1 MVVDLR
7 AELRYT
13 IRRAR
18 TRGPHV
24 RPMTGCV
31 FERTAGHVITE
42 TWTQT
47 VCPAPAA
54 VLLVGL
60 GGWVRR
66 CSCFADS
73 ESETERHRERE
84 RESEHPRCW
93 SSAVGR
99 VAHVRRLA
107 WNYWCSVTDMVSY
120 ECVFIPRPGAVCGGC
135 ADALFSCMR
144 AAD

>member
-1 MVVDLR
+1 MVVDFR

-18 TRGPHV
+18 TRGSTCV
-24 RPMTGCV
+24 PMTGCV

-84 RESEHPRCW
+84 RERERAPTLLVVSRGAGGAR
-93 SSAVGR
+93 STSR
-99 VAHVRRLA
+99 VELL
-107 WNYWCSVTDMVSY
+107 
-120 ECVFIPRPGAVCGGC
+120 VFRDRHGI
-135 ADALFSCMR
+135 L
-144 AAD
+144 

>member
-1 MVVDLR
+1 MVVDFR

-18 TRGPHV
+18 TRGSTCV
-24 RPMTGCV
+24 PMTGCV

-42 TWTQT
+42 TWIQT

-84 RESEHPRCW
+84 RKRASTHV
-93 SSAVGR
+93 VGR
-99 VAHVRRLA
+99 QSWGGWR
-107 WNYWCSVTDMVSY
+107 TFDVSRGTTG
-120 ECVFIPRPGAVCGGC
+120 VP
-135 ADALFSCMR
+135 
-144 AAD
+144 